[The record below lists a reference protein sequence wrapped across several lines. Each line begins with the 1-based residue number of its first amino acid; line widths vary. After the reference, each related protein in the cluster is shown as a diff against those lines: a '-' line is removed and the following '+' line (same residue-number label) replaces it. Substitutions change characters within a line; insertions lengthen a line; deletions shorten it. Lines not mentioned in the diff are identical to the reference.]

1 MNHLIVFA
9 HPTANS
15 FNAAI
20 KDSIIKQVK
29 MHKQEFK
36 IRDLY
41 AINFNPILQYNEI
54 LDFQDKQYSPDIA
67 FEQQQIQW
75 ADVIY
80 FIYPTW
86 WYSMPAILK
95 GYCDRVFAHGF
106 AFTSTPDGPKGL
118 LHGKKAFIFETAG
131 DSEQSLIQRNLKQ
144 SMVQVLDVGILQYC
158 GIEVLQHKI
167 MPSIHEIHT
176 NQHEQY
182 LREIEITVQQ
192 QINL

>member
-15 FNAAI
+15 FNGAI
-20 KDSIIKQVK
+20 KESIVNQVR
-29 MHKQEFK
+29 MHKQDIK

-41 AINFNPILQYNEI
+41 SVNFNPVLQHDEI
-54 LDFQDKQYSPDIA
+54 LDFHKNKYRPDIA

-106 AFTSTPDGPKGL
+106 AFTSTPEGPKGL
-118 LHGKKAFIFETAG
+118 LHGKKAFVFETAG
-131 DSEQSLIQRNLKQ
+131 DTEQSLIQKNLKETMM
-144 SMVQVLDVGILQYC
+144 SVIDVGILQYC

-167 MPSIHEIHT
+167 MPNIHEIS
-176 NQHEQY
+176 EEKRKKY
-182 LREIEITVQQ
+182 LRKIEITIQQ
-192 QINL
+192 QIHL